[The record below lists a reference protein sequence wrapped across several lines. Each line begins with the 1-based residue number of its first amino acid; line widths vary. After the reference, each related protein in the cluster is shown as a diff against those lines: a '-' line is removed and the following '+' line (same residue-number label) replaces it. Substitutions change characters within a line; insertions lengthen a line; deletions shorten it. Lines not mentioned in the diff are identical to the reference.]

1 MYPRISDLFPDL
13 FGFDFPIP
21 IYSFGF
27 MVAIGLM
34 TGAWLLQRE
43 LDRLYSLG
51 RVKSVT
57 IDDLDDKKGK
67 KTGSKGARK
76 TSTKKKQRRKIQVSP
91 SFLVGTM
98 TMLAIAGGF
107 AGAKAF
113 HLLENLD
120 DFFSDPLGMIFSTGG
135 FTFYGG
141 LILAAVMVAHY
152 VKKKGLSV
160 PVVADAVAPGLM
172 MAYGV
177 GRIGCQLSGDG
188 DWGIAANVAAK
199 PDWLPMWLWAETYP
213 NNILN
218 IDLSSAPVY
227 PTPIYELIMASI
239 LFAILYRFRDH
250 RQVAGWL
257 FWFYITLNGV
267 ERFFIEKIRVNNRF
281 DVFGITMTQAEIIAL
296 GFVIVGLFGMWK
308 FRRKS
313 DIELSTVSVAST
325 ASTAPADISE
335 SNASPGSGAQDS
347 GTKGADSP

>member
-43 LDRLYSLG
+43 LDRLYGLG
-51 RVKSVT
+51 RVSSVT
-57 IDDLDDKKGK
+57 IDDPDTRSGTKG
-67 KTGSKGARK
+67 GSKSGGK
-76 TSTKKKQRRKIQVSP
+76 SSKKKQRRRKIQVSP

-98 TMLAIAGGF
+98 TMLAIVGGF

-113 HLLENLD
+113 HILENLD
-120 DFFSDPLGMIFSTGG
+120 DFFVDPVGMIFSTGG

-141 LILAAVMVAHY
+141 LILAAFMVAHY
-152 VKKKGLSV
+152 VKKKGMKV
-160 PVVADAVAPGLM
+160 PVVADAIAPGLM

-199 PDWLPMWLWAETYP
+199 PDWLPMWLWAESYP

-218 IDLSSAPVY
+218 IDLSSVPVY
-227 PTPIYELIMASI
+227 PTPIYELVMASI
-239 LFAILYRFRDH
+239 LFAILIRFRDH
-250 RQVAGWL
+250 PYVAGWL
-257 FWFYITLNGV
+257 FWFYITLNGI

-281 DVFGITMTQAEIIAL
+281 DVLGITMTQAEIIAL
-296 GFVIVGLFGMWK
+296 GFVVVGLFGMWK
-308 FRRKS
+308 LRKKPE
-313 DIELSTVSVAST
+313 IES
-325 ASTAPADISE
+325 
-335 SNASPGSGAQDS
+335 SPGQTESSGATPLLDPSS
-347 GTKGADSP
+347 G